1 MIQSQSVQSLIL
13 VSNSRLWEIQEM
25 ELQVLFILASFCILS
40 HAIEL
45 INEAPTETKYNYE
58 TKWFNQRV
66 SLSTVATLEF
76 PFNRWVHVM
85 PNETVYLLLNEID
98 S

>member
-1 MIQSQSVQSLIL
+1 
-13 VSNSRLWEIQEM
+13 M

-66 SLSTVATLEF
+66 SLSTVATLGF
-76 PFNRWVHVM
+76 AIN
-85 PNETVYLLLNEID
+85 
-98 S
+98 